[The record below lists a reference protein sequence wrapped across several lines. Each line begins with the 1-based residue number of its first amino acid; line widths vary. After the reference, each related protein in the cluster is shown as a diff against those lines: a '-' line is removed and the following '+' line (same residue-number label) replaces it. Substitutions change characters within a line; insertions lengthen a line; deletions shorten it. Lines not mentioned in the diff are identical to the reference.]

1 MTAPMKAPRLI
12 RWPLRVQPIP
22 FPAVPPP
29 AIALIRGV
37 MTLSVKA
44 LTKVLKAS
52 ATTRPTA
59 MMIKSPCI
67 KKFLKPFSIPVPSS
81 GVRLVTATAPYT
93 PTTARRRAN
102 VRVPA
107 GLSAGGT
114 EALGLDGGRSE
125 HPGQVRG
132 DLAVADALDRQ
143 LEALALVAVTVA
155 TSQFSRPGTAARA
168 TGRRSR
174 GSRVPPRTH
183 AGLRSSGPGR

>member
-59 MMIKSPCI
+59 MMIRSPCI
-67 KKFLKPFSIPVPSS
+67 KKFLKPFSISVPSR

-93 PTTARRRAN
+93 PVTEGIGQMLL
-102 VRVPA
+102 A
-107 GLSAGGT
+107 GAGSDAGG
-114 EALGLDGGRSE
+114 
-125 HPGQVRG
+125 
-132 DLAVADALDRQ
+132 LAGER
-143 LEALALVAVTVA
+143 
-155 TSQFSRPGTAARA
+155 RP
-168 TGRRSR
+168 
-174 GSRVPPRTH
+174 RVEI
-183 AGLRSSGPGR
+183 GEVQG